1 MANQTLSISPTDVK
15 DPVLLGRALNRI
27 IEAIDEVKGYRGVD
41 TSASKQE
48 LDDLLAS
55 AKQLRADLES
65 AIKQLNDAVNNQSA
79 KSLSDLAEDIAAL
92 ETKVNALV
100 ATRVVAGAL
109 LRLQGNGTSTPALTR
124 TFNVASVTRVAIG
137 RYRIL
142 LTNANVQ
149 GVSVTANFIVSTQL
163 TTVRALMARVIV
175 FSSTQFD
182 LIVEEVT
189 VGTSPALVRN
199 ASDLLSTEFLDF
211 TGLLAPQ

>member
-1 MANQTLSISPTDVK
+1 MANQTLSIMPTDVK

-27 IEAIDEVKGYRGVD
+27 IEAIDEIKGFRGED
-41 TSASKQE
+41 TSATKQE
-48 LDDLLAS
+48 LDELLAS
-55 AKQLRADLES
+55 AKQLRTDLEL
-65 AIKQLNDAVNNQSA
+65 AIKQLNDSVNNQSA
-79 KSLSDLAEDIAAL
+79 KSLSDLAEDIEAL

-100 ATRVVAGAL
+100 TTRAVVGAL

-124 TFNVASVTRVAIG
+124 TFNVASVTRVAAG
-137 RYRIL
+137 QYRIL

-189 VGTSPALVRN
+189 IGTSPALVRN